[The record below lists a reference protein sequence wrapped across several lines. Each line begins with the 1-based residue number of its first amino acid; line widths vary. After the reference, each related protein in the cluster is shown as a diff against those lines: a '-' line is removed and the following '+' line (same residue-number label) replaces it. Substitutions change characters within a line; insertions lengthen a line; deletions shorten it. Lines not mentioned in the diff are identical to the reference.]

1 MTELKAFESILD
13 IAVNLTILL
22 GTGAAVTWWM
32 TRRIEN
38 RIERE
43 VKHMDRLQSIEK
55 RMDNMAT
62 KDDVADMAAKMATQM
77 VTKEDIA
84 ARMDALKTDLLEAI
98 KNANGNGHR

>member
-1 MTELKAFESILD
+1 MTFD
-13 IAVNLTILL
+13 PF
-22 GTGAAVTWWM
+22 
-32 TRRIEN
+32 EN

-62 KDDVADMAAKMATQM
+62 KDDMIGMATKDDMVGMATKMVTEMAAQM

-84 ARMDALKTDLLEAI
+84 ARMDALKAELLEAI